1 VPILI
6 AGPPDGKPPL
16 AVDAVVLEEDRWLVL
31 SAPPEVPPSSEH
43 PLRLFT
49 ALVEAEPA
57 ALGEVVVRPGRPTR
71 LLAVVHDLDRDP
83 SCTLADV
90 SVALE
95 VVVRVCAE
103 RGLHR
108 LALPLL
114 GTAHARL
121 NRDAV
126 LGVMAVVLAGAPH
139 IQAVWLQT
147 DEPGALD
154 VLRAG
159 WP

>member
-1 VPILI
+1 MPILSVGP
-6 AGPPDGKPPL
+6 ASGPPPL
-16 AVDAVVLEEDRWLVL
+16 TVDAVVLEEDRWLVL
-31 SAPPEVPPSSEH
+31 SAPPEVPESREH

-57 ALGEVVVRPGRPTR
+57 SLGDVVVRPGRPTR
-71 LLAVVHDLDRDP
+71 LLAVVHDLDREP

-90 SVALE
+90 RAALE
-95 VVVRVCAE
+95 AVVRVCHE

-121 NRDAV
+121 DRDAV
-126 LGVMAVVLAGAPH
+126 LREIAEVLARATH
-139 IQAVWLQT
+139 VQAVWLQT
-147 DEPGALD
+147 EDTEALD
-154 VLRAG
+154 LLRAA

>member
-1 VPILI
+1 MPILSVGP
-6 AGPPDGKPPL
+6 AGGPPPL
-16 AVDAVVLEEDRWLVL
+16 MVDAVVLEEDRWLVL
-31 SAPPEVPPSSEH
+31 SAPPEVPESREH

-57 ALGEVVVRPGRPTR
+57 LLGSVVVRPGRPTR

-83 SCTLADV
+83 SCTLVDV
-90 SVALE
+90 RAALE
-95 VVVRVCAE
+95 AVVRVCHQ

-108 LALPLL
+108 LAVPLL

-121 NRDAV
+121 DRGEV
-126 LGVMAVVLAGAPH
+126 LGEIAAVLAGAPH
-139 IQAVWLQT
+139 VQAVWLQAE
-147 DEPGALD
+147 DVEALD
-154 VLRAG
+154 ELRAA

>member
-1 VPILI
+1 M
-6 AGPPDGKPPL
+6 AGPADGTPPL

-57 ALGEVVVRPGRPTR
+57 ALGAVVVRPGRPTR
-71 LLAVVHDLDRDP
+71 LLAVVHDLDREP
-83 SCTLADV
+83 SCTLDDV
-90 SVALE
+90 RTALE
-95 VVVRVCAE
+95 AVVRVCAE

-108 LALPLL
+108 LALPVL

-121 NRDAV
+121 ERDAV
-126 LGVMAVVLAGAPH
+126 LGVMAGVLAGAPY
-139 IQAVWLQT
+139 IQALWLQT
-147 DEPGALD
+147 DDPDALD
-154 VLRAG
+154 VLRAA